1 MANLGGVGNLENL
14 EQEMSEARRIPLRR
28 RRQHNHTQPGYRQE
42 VTPSL
47 VRRMERRVRRRKLS
61 PEERR
66 VLVSARPVALLIDQ
80 MQDWTYE
87 QLVEELRRLE
97 YERRVAGIHP
107 LDWYRIQAVRALI
120 QQHELAA
127 SGCTEDEDEDEE

>member
-1 MANLGGVGNLENL
+1 MGNP
-14 EQEMSEARRIPLRR
+14 EQEMSEAKRFRLRR
-28 RRQHNHTQPGYRQE
+28 RRDRNHARPGYRQE
-42 VTPSL
+42 VTPAV
-47 VRRMERRVRRRKLS
+47 VRRMERRVRKRKLS
-61 PEERR
+61 SEERR

-80 MQDWTYE
+80 MQDWSYE

-127 SGCTEDEDEDEE
+127 SGCADEDEDDEDEQ